1 MMKKIFFAIMTL
13 AAMVSCSE
21 TQENSIET
29 PKPEP
34 QSLNGVVMQ
43 VADIPYAET
52 TANETSRSAM
62 IVGASGLTFTWSD
75 GDKTGVYS
83 STDGFALFNLTEGA
97 GTSSATFDGG
107 GFTLTDG
114 ATYYSFYPYAAAATD
129 KTAVPVDF
137 TGQTL
142 SQDDDM
148 VSPMTKDYLYA
159 SAVADAGNALF
170 NYSHLG
176 SFVRTKLTMPASTI
190 VESVDFIPMYAEL
203 TQTATVDVTA
213 ASNPLTPATTSPK
226 MTLSLTGVD
235 VPSGG
240 ELTLWGAMAPQD
252 LSATTEAVAIVA
264 HSGSDIYS
272 ARVEGKNLQA
282 GKAYRWTATPI
293 LPTGYSHG
301 LTASVKTA
309 KNYGSGLGQYSAI
322 TWLGDNHYAVVDD
335 KENGGG
341 IVLFDFTINDNGTIG
356 DVTQTIPSGTLGS
369 AVTNMDNEGIA
380 FYNDKLY
387 VSAEADQ
394 SIREYDMTGAA
405 TGNSFTIPADM
416 AVGKISSNLGFEA
429 LTFDGTLFWTTTEGP
444 LPKDNYLP
452 RLHRIQSFGTD
463 GQPGARYL
471 YQMDAPV
478 YTSDGNSQSQYIHG
492 IAAMTALGD
501 GRLVVL
507 EREVCVNATTFQANG
522 DAKLYIVDPVHDT
535 AGILRKSLLTTIS
548 TSGYTFTPTPTIN
561 IADFEGM
568 CLGPTLSDG
577 SRCLV
582 LISDTQASAYVKET
596 LQVVTVK

>member
-1 MMKKIFFAIMTL
+1 MTKKILTL
-13 AAMVSCSE
+13 LLTAAAFTACSE
-21 TQENSIET
+21 MREDITET
-29 PKPEP
+29 P
-34 QSLNGVVMQ
+34 QAGTRTDNGVVMT

-52 TANETSRSAM
+52 TSAGTTRSSMA
-62 IVGASGLTFTWSD
+62 VDVTGLTFTWSE

-83 STDGFALFNLTEGA
+83 SADGFALFNLTAGA

-114 ATYYSFYPYAAAATD
+114 ATYYSFFPYAAAATD

-137 TGQTL
+137 TCQALT
-142 SQDDDM
+142 QDDDM
-148 VSPMTKDYLYA
+148 VSPMTKDYLFA
-159 SAVADAGNALF
+159 SAVVDAGNAQF

-176 SFVRTKLTMPASTI
+176 SFVRTKLTMPASTT

-203 TQTATVDVTA
+203 TQQGTVDVTA
-213 ASNPLTPATTSPK
+213 ALNPLTATVTSPK
-226 MTLSLTGVD
+226 LSLTLSGVD

-272 ARVEGKNLQA
+272 ARVAGKNLQA
-282 GKAYRWTATPI
+282 GKAYRWAATPI

-301 LTASVKTA
+301 LTVSTKAQ
-309 KNYGSGLGQYSAI
+309 KNYGTGLGQYSAI
-322 TWLGDNHYAVVDD
+322 TWLGDNHYAVVHD

-341 IVLFDFTINDNGTIG
+341 IVLFDFDIADDGTIG
-356 DVTQTIPSGTLGS
+356 EVTRTTPAGTSGS
-369 AVTNMDNEGIA
+369 AITDMDNEGIA
-380 FYNDKLY
+380 YFNGKLY

-394 SIREYDMTGAA
+394 SVREYTTDGTA

-416 AVGKISSNLGFEA
+416 AVGKITANAGFEA
-429 LTFDGTLFWTTTEGP
+429 LTYNATTHLFWTTTETA
-444 LPKDNYLP
+444 LPKDSYLP
-452 RLHRIQSFGTD
+452 RLHRLPRFGED
-463 GQPGARYL
+463 MQPAQRYL
-471 YQMDAPV
+471 YQMDAPQYSSEGATQYV
-478 YTSDGNSQSQYIHG
+478 YG
-492 IAAMTALGD
+492 ISAMAALDD

-507 EREVCVNATTFQANG
+507 EREIYTNTSTYTAHGV
-522 DAKLYIVDPVHDT
+522 AKLYVVDPVHDT
-535 AGILRKSLLTTIS
+535 AGILRKSLLTTI
-548 TSGYTFTPTPTIN
+548 TTGLLDLANY
-561 IADFEGM
+561 EGM

-582 LISDTQASAYVKET
+582 LIGDSQGTAYEM
-596 LQVVTVK
+596 LQVVTIK